1 MEKNQDNV
9 RFSVRHTIQLW
20 IICWYAKKKEPMSKR
35 MLGTI
40 LVTSSLLIG
49 LIDRFSHIVS
59 SYFSQLLY

>member
-9 RFSVRHTIQLW
+9 RFSVRHTIQLGSS
-20 IICWYAKKKEPMSKR
+20 AGMLRKKPMNKR

-40 LVTSSLLIG
+40 LVMSSLLIG

-59 SYFSQLLY
+59 S